1 MEEEGC
7 AGLLSGP
14 VRIVLLDWCR
24 KIWKS
29 DLSLIFFYILDEAAT
44 HEQAIRV
51 FKKTTGGYLPFT
63 VGFALAWR
71 LVGVFTPTSRWCN
84 ADLTGV
90 ENIMKAP

>member
-1 MEEEGC
+1 MEEGC
-7 AGLLSGP
+7 AELLSGP

-44 HEQAIRV
+44 H
-51 FKKTTGGYLPFT
+51 KTTGGYLPFT